1 MIYRNR
7 PAEMTENHDF
17 QNVQPLLMYY
27 KLETGEMFI
36 LLPEKHNYMFYRRY
50 RDQQIIDDSERGR
63 PF

>member
-1 MIYRNR
+1 
-7 PAEMTENHDF
+7 MTENHDF

-50 RDQQIIDDSERGR
+50 RDQQTIDDSE
-63 PF
+63 